1 MALLFGIIAA
11 VKFHSRKHW
20 HIEVMHSESLIILL
34 GLSMMLRAALT
45 LPGGSRV
52 GLYSASLFFNYY
64 SGMCAYSGLVFG
76 ALSITKRRD
85 PLSKRKTRMLF
96 TSRILLS
103 FVPSILLIIGVAF
116 MFHPPAHN
124 YVAGTRCIQTVL
136 AIVIFVTL
144 ASAAVFIKRFSRIRL
159 AVDKHNITS
168 TIVYFVLLELWAV
181 FMFSRTLVSLHSPA
195 RTSQVM
201 FFLLNYLPL
210 MIICLVSFT
219 LDKPLALKYV
229 RQNDNLE
236 ELVKATND
244 ANHPADVGKKEP
256 VSGDNNA

>member
-85 PLSKRKTRMLF
+85 PLSKRKT
-96 TSRILLS
+96 
-103 FVPSILLIIGVAF
+103 P
-116 MFHPPAHN
+116 
-124 YVAGTRCIQTVL
+124 
-136 AIVIFVTL
+136 
-144 ASAAVFIKRFSRIRL
+144 
-159 AVDKHNITS
+159 
-168 TIVYFVLLELWAV
+168 
-181 FMFSRTLVSLHSPA
+181 
-195 RTSQVM
+195 
-201 FFLLNYLPL
+201 
-210 MIICLVSFT
+210 
-219 LDKPLALKYV
+219 LKYV